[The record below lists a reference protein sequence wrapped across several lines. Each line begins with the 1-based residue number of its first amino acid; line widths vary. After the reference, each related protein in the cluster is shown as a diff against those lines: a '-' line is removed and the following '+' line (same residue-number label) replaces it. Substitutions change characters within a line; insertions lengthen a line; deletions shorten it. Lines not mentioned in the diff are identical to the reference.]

1 MVSMSSISSQQLSTS
16 FELIAKTITEEY
28 ITEFR
33 HQLQTTQRHYTFAE
47 VLEKV
52 KVLTDD
58 LTYRA
63 SWFRADYSEVK
74 GRKSP
79 RLTKACK
86 KIITGCMHH
95 YLNSVKLLERME
107 RNNLIDSYSE
117 NNRFLLN

>member
-1 MVSMSSISSQQLSTS
+1 MVSVNSISSQQLSTN
-16 FELIAKTITEEY
+16 FELIARTVTEEY
-28 ITEFR
+28 IREFQER
-33 HQLQTTQRHYTFAE
+33 LQTMQRSYTFAE

-86 KIITGCMHH
+86 KIITACMHH
-95 YLNSVKLLERME
+95 YLNSVKLME
-107 RNNLIDSYSE
+107 KIEQNAQINTYTE
-117 NNRFLLN
+117 GNRYLLN